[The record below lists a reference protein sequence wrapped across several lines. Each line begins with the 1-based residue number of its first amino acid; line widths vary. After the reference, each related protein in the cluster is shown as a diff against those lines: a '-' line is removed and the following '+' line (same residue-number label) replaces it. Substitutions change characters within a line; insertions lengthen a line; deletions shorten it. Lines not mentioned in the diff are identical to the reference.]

1 MNMASRQQQRFLD
14 VRSYASTLDDL
25 GVAVPTEVS
34 THYDIS
40 ITPVAGP
47 PPGYR
52 IEAAPK
58 GSQAKDTGCSPV
70 TIDQGGTRL
79 PAGCW

>member
-1 MNMASRQQQRFLD
+1 MNISSHQQQRFLD
-14 VRSYASTLDDL
+14 VRSYAPTLEAL

-52 IEAAPK
+52 INATPK
-58 GSQAKDTGCSPV
+58 GSQAKDVNCNPV
-70 TIDQGGTRL
+70 SIDQGGNRS